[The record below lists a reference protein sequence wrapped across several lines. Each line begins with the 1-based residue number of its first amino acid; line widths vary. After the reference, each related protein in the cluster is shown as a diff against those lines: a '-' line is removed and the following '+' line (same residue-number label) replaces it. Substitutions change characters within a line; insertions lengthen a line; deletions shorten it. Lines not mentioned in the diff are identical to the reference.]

1 MSDLTDVETA
11 LVNLIAAAL
20 YPNGTSQPSAA
31 GVPVVIYPGWPT
43 ASRLD
48 ADLLVGKAH
57 VTVYAVPG
65 MERNTSRYPRE
76 WHEQALATATLTL
89 TVAGQAVTVG
99 GAMPAPFTPHVLN
112 VMANGLPHPYQ
123 VLASDTPGT
132 IAAALAALV
141 AVDVPGTVAAG
152 PVITVPASGRIN
164 AARVGV
170 TGTVIRELRRQER
183 SFRITAWADT
193 PDHRVALARPIDA
206 ALGAVDRI
214 TMPDGYSAR
223 VLYHSSGDVDTQQ
236 KAKLYRRDFVYSVE
250 YATTEVQV
258 QTQITQEQLNT
269 SGRIDGSTQDGPVK
283 TTYF

>member
-1 MSDLTDVETA
+1 MADINDVENA

-20 YPNGTSQPSAA
+20 YPNGTGQSSAA
-31 GVPVVIYPGWPT
+31 GVPVVVYPGWPT

-57 VTVYAVPG
+57 VTVFSGGP
-65 MERNTSRYPRE
+65 ERNTTRYSRD
-76 WHEQALATATLTL
+76 WHEQTLATATLTL
-89 TVAGQAVTVG
+89 TVAAQTVTIG
-99 GAMPAPFTPHVLN
+99 GAMPAPFTPHVLA
-112 VMANGLPHPYQ
+112 VMVNGLPHPYQ
-123 VLASDTPGT
+123 VLAGDTPSS

-141 AVDVPGTVAAG
+141 AADVPGTAAAG
-152 PVITVPASGRIN
+152 AVITLPVGARIN

-170 TGTVIRELRRQER
+170 TGTAIRELRRQER
-183 SFRITAWADT
+183 EFRTSVWSDT
-193 PDHRVALARPIDA
+193 PDHRRAVAGIVDV

-214 TMPDGYSAR
+214 TLPDGYSAR
-223 VLYHSSGDVDTQQ
+223 LVYHSAMDVDNQQ

-250 YATTEVQV
+250 YATTQAET

-269 SGRIDGSTQDGPVK
+269 SGRLDGSSQDGPVT